1 MVKET
6 FNGMQYKAAKNYHT
20 KKIEMQLGNAANVQT
35 ILFSW
40 NREANCIDEMKSWA
54 YGHFENAK
62 IQFILLKETNV
73 LKSLQDK
80 LMFLRG
86 TI

>member
-1 MVKET
+1 
-6 FNGMQYKAAKNYHT
+6 
-20 KKIEMQLGNAANVQT
+20 MQLENAANVQT

-40 NREANCIDEMKSWA
+40 NREANRIDEMKSWA

-62 IQFILLKETNV
+62 IQFFLLKETNI

-80 LMFLRG
+80 LVFLRG